1 MKSGVMEEVR
11 RLFKPEFLNRIDE
24 IIVFHALDKENIK
37 KIVSLFIKSLEKR
50 CKDQMDITL
59 HVTSSVRDH
68 LAETGY
74 DSKYGARPLRRAI
87 QTQLEDALA
96 NEILE
101 GRIDR
106 GDSVT
111 ASFAGK
117 TIHFKKTSNA

>member
-1 MKSGVMEEVR
+1 
-11 RLFKPEFLNRIDE
+11 
-24 IIVFHALDKENIK
+24 
-37 KIVSLFIKSLEKR
+37 
-50 CKDQMDITL
+50 
-59 HVTSSVRDH
+59 VRDH

-101 GRIDR
+101 GRIER

-117 TIHFKKTSNA
+117 KIHFKKTSNA